1 MGIVIDIIIAA
12 VCIFTVYKAYCN
24 GLVKSIM
31 GFAKGIVSLV
41 VAYAFTP
48 ALSEYFYDKFVLG
61 HISGG
66 IADSI
71 SSIAKTEGGTFN
83 LDKMF
88 AEKPDVLE
96 QIISRYG
103 ADEEKLGEMC
113 KGFTEGTEQ
122 TVESIADY
130 IASPIASG
138 ISTAAAFILLFV
150 GAFLVLS
157 IVTFII
163 DALFHLPVLKGVN
176 KLLGILF
183 GVGEALVLC
192 ILLGYGAA
200 MLMGYLGSL
209 DPGLF
214 GDKAIEGSVFMRMM
228 QSLDLLD
235 ISEGI
240 VK

>member
-12 VCIFTVYKAYCN
+12 VCIFTVYKAYRN
-24 GLVKSIM
+24 GLVKSVV

-41 VAYAFTP
+41 SAYAFTP
-48 ALSEYFYDKFVLG
+48 ALSEYFYDKFVLE

-71 SSIAKTEGGTFN
+71 SSVARSEGGKFN

-88 AEKPDVLE
+88 SEKPDVLE
-96 QIISRYG
+96 QIIDRYG
-103 ADEEKLGEMC
+103 TDEAKLGEMC
-113 KGFTEGTEQ
+113 KGFTEGTEE
-122 TVESIADY
+122 TVDSIAEY

-138 ISTAAAFILLFV
+138 ISTAVAFILLFV
-150 GAFLVLS
+150 GIFLALS
-157 IVTFII
+157 IVTYIV
-163 DALFHLPVLKGVN
+163 DAVFHLPVLKGVN
-176 KLLGILF
+176 KLFGILF
-183 GVGEALVLC
+183 GVGEALLFSVL
-192 ILLGYGAA
+192 IGYGLA

-209 DPGLF
+209 DPNMF

-228 QSLDLLD
+228 RSLDLLD
-235 ISEGI
+235 LSDGI